1 MFMGVDMY
9 VTEIYTSSSKISN
22 SKLDCNSLEGLIKIY
37 KLIKD
42 MVSYEKDNKV
52 ADILK
57 TMLMEMFGLKIQTE
71 KGDDMF
77 NLLNGYIASLF
88 MDYISVHNG
97 INIDDEKSINY
108 IKEIIKESS
117 NKLLEGGF
125 TGLTEDDIN
134 LIINR
139 YRQYKKIVED
149 NENGII
155 ITNKILIQKYI
166 SSTLVNA
173 VCFIINFITPIANAI
188 IGTAQ
193 SESDFADIIKTSI
206 ITGTIALIV
215 YIITAIVI
223 LIFGYGYK

>member
-1 MFMGVDMY
+1 MSDDEKIVIGKEWEKYNGIDIMTKFKNPIGY
-9 VTEIYTSSSKISN
+9 VI
-22 SKLDCNSLEGLIKIY
+22 DD

-57 TMLMEMFGLKIQTE
+57 TMLMEMFGFKIQTE
-71 KGDDMF
+71 KGDNMF

-97 INIDDEKSINY
+97 INIDDEKSTND

-155 ITNKILIQKYI
+155 ITNKVLIL
-166 SSTLVNA
+166 L
-173 VCFIINFITPIANAI
+173 
-188 IGTAQ
+188 
-193 SESDFADIIKTSI
+193 
-206 ITGTIALIV
+206 
-215 YIITAIVI
+215 
-223 LIFGYGYK
+223 